1 MRLHLT
7 ALALIAAA
15 FQPGVCVADE
25 VLQTGPRTAQELEQ
39 FVSAYWDE
47 HAATSKTPG
56 LAIAFVQNGEPVL
69 VKGYGVSNVETK
81 KSVDQ
86 ATLFRIGSVSKVFVG
101 ISAAQAIERGQVAPD
116 VDINTYLRNFKVPDA
131 GFGQI
136 TLRHLLTHSSGIDDW
151 YLRDSTRH
159 REDRQELGSHLAMHL
174 PPRIR
179 PPGKYMSYT
188 NYGYALAAHVIEGA
202 TGGKFAAMVQADIL
216 TPLGMRRSGYDFGDG
231 VFGDLATGYM
241 SDDGALKPQPYTWV
255 HRYPSTSM
263 VTTAADMAMFVAA
276 MTNGGC
282 LGEKCILS
290 ASGRKYVYEQQFTH
304 HKRLPGRTFGFAEW
318 ARHNT
323 RGIWHDGAHGGF
335 SAQLVLLP
343 ELKSGFFIAVNGQN
357 GGLDQDLKWALLDR
371 FFARPVEKLP
381 EVKAEELGQVAGDF
395 VQMRSQRSNLEK
407 LLILRE
413 RPMDVEVSGD
423 RLRFSDNSYY
433 SIGDDA
439 FQSEDGKRIIAIER
453 GVGGRADYLFVDW
466 GGEPRALERVSPT
479 TDRMRAA
486 ELSGAGFALLIL
498 SALGGLVVRFVKGPS
513 TGSRQSFV
521 RWLPVLNAALPIV
534 LITGLTL
541 FIRNADQLEY
551 RMGEVGPLP
560 ALLTI
565 PFAMI
570 ATTAL
575 SFLGI
580 AFAAVG
586 RQPSL
591 KSEAAVLAVSVGGG
605 LLLLLVMREWSMIGW
620 YF

>member
-1 MRLHLT
+1 M
-7 ALALIAAA
+7 
-15 FQPGVCVADE
+15 
-25 VLQTGPRTAQELEQ
+25 EQ

-47 HAATSKTPG
+47 HAAASKTPG

-81 KSVDQ
+81 KPVDQ
-86 ATLFRIGSVSKVFVG
+86 STLFRIGSVSKVFVG
-101 ISAAQAIERGQVAPD
+101 LSAAQAIERGQVAPD
-116 VDINTYLRNFKVPDA
+116 VDINTYLRDFKVPDA
-131 GFGQI
+131 GFGPI

-159 REDRQELGSHLAMHL
+159 REDRQDLGSHLAMHL

-202 TGGKFAAMVQADIL
+202 AGGKFAAMVQNDIL
-216 TPLGMRRSGYDFGDG
+216 TPLGMHRSGYDFGDG
-231 VFGDLATGYM
+231 VFGDLATGYI

-282 LGEKCILS
+282 LGDKCILS
-290 ASGRKYVYEQQFTH
+290 PVGRKYVYEQQFTH
-304 HKRLPGRTFGFAEW
+304 NKRLPGRTFGFAEW
-318 ARHNT
+318 TRHNT

-343 ELKSGFFIAVNGQN
+343 ELKAGFFLVVNGQN
-357 GGLDQDLKWALLDR
+357 GGLDDDLKWALLDR
-371 FFARPVEKLP
+371 FFARTIEKLP
-381 EVKAEELGQVAGDF
+381 EIKTQLEPIAGSF
-395 VQMRSQRSNLEK
+395 VQMRGQRSNLEK
-407 LLILRE
+407 LLLLRE
-413 RPMDVEVSGD
+413 KPMEVQVSGD
-423 RLRFSDNSYY
+423 RLHFADRSYY

-439 FQSEDGKRIIAIER
+439 FISEDGKRPIAVER
-453 GVGGRADYLFVDW
+453 GAGGRVDHLFVDW
-466 GGEPRALERVSPT
+466 GGEPRTLERVSPA
-479 TDRMRAA
+479 TDRLRAA
-486 ELSGAGFALLIL
+486 QLSGAGFALLIL
-498 SALGGLVVRFVKGPS
+498 AALGGLAVRFMKGPS
-513 TGSRQSFV
+513 TSSTQSFV
-521 RWLPVLNAALPIV
+521 RWLPVLNAALPVV

-575 SFLGI
+575 SLLGI
-580 AFAAVG
+580 AFAVVG

-591 KSEAAVLAVSVGGG
+591 KSEAAILAVSCAGGF
-605 LLLLLVMREWSMIGW
+605 LLLLFMREWSMIGW